1 MSVDVAGLIL
11 LIQSQVPARRRGD
24 LHGVMHSRICL
35 PQPPPRGDQAIGEQ
49 GDDDDGGDGVE
60 GKGDD
65 VVEGVNSTAV
75 AQLRDTGFGVEQTG
89 EEDRPC
95 GEGQQSAD
103 WGAGG
108 VDDVGLGLP
117 RDLVVVG
124 QPSHASTQVY
134 RAGN

>member
-1 MSVDVAGLIL
+1 M
-11 LIQSQVPARRRGD
+11 
-24 LHGVMHSRICL
+24 
-35 PQPPPRGDQAIGEQ
+35 
-49 GDDDDGGDGVE
+49 
-60 GKGDD
+60 
-65 VVEGVNSTAV
+65 VEGVNSTAV
-75 AQLRDTGFGVEQTG
+75 AQFRDTGFGVEQTG

-108 VDDVGLGLP
+108 VDDVGQGLP
-117 RDLVVVG
+117 GHLLPDLVVVG

>member
-1 MSVDVAGLIL
+1 MPSAFAPTWG
-11 LIQSQVPARRRGD
+11 SGHRRTG
-24 LHGVMHSRICL
+24 
-35 PQPPPRGDQAIGEQ
+35 
-49 GDDDDGGDGVE
+49 GDDDYGGDGVE

-75 AQLRDTGFGVEQTG
+75 AQFRDTGFGVEQTG

>member
-1 MSVDVAGLIL
+1 M
-11 LIQSQVPARRRGD
+11 
-24 LHGVMHSRICL
+24 
-35 PQPPPRGDQAIGEQ
+35 
-49 GDDDDGGDGVE
+49 
-60 GKGDD
+60 
-65 VVEGVNSTAV
+65 VEGVNSTAV
-75 AQLRDTGFGVEQTG
+75 AQFRDTGFGVEQTG
-89 EEDRPC
+89 EEDRPS